1 MATER
6 RRKLSGFE
14 RFAIVGGIVVTVGLL
29 MTVSAHILMTFSFTE
44 PPLNASGDAGA
55 AAMIFLAGP
64 PTIGVGL
71 LIVLAGLMGTF
82 VTRRSSKA

>member
-14 RFAIVGGIVVTVGLL
+14 RCAIVGGIVVTVGL
-29 MTVSAHILMTFSFTE
+29 TVSAHILMTFSFTE